1 MRLWTIEPVASP
13 DDPRWQ
19 ERTIWRRVVVR
30 AESAAAA
37 RVMAAQLERTEDEPS
52 DGNGSASFR
61 SGFEDE
67 KLYWVKP
74 AGDAPV
80 VPSDDG
86 ESPSVILAEPRD
98 SEVVVEPA
106 P

>member
-1 MRLWTIEPVASP
+1 MRLWTIEPAASV

-19 ERTIWRRVVVR
+19 ERPIWRRVVVR
-30 AESAAAA
+30 ADSAATA
-37 RVMAAQLERTEDEPS
+37 RVVAAELERREGMPS

-74 AGDAPV
+74 AAAGPETDANDGEGPGIV
-80 VPSDDG
+80 AAEPSDSAAG
-86 ESPSVILAEPRD
+86 VRSEP
-98 SEVVVEPA
+98 
-106 P
+106 

>member
-1 MRLWTIEPVASP
+1 MRLWTIEPVASAE
-13 DDPRWQ
+13 DPRWQ

-37 RVMAAQLERTEDEPS
+37 RVMAAELERSEGEPS

-74 AGDAPV
+74 TGEAPA
-80 VPSDDG
+80 VPEDDG
-86 ESPSVILAEPRD
+86 ESPGIVVAEPAD
-98 SEVVVEPA
+98 SPAAVAPA